1 MKLKVKYIDGTTDEI
16 TLYTEKPT
24 KPALAIFVGGVAYY
38 AALGEVNASKA
49 TRLRVKLNETK

>member
-24 KPALAIFVGGVAYY
+24 KPALAIFVGG
-38 AALGEVNASKA
+38 G
-49 TRLRVKLNETK
+49 

>member
-24 KPALAIFVGGVAYY
+24 KPALAIFVGGGS
-38 AALGEVNASKA
+38 LLRCSGRSKCI
-49 TRLRVKLNETK
+49 

>member
-16 TLYTEKPT
+16 TLYTEKPLSQLL
-24 KPALAIFVGGVAYY
+24 PFLWGVAYY

>member
-24 KPALAIFVGGVAYY
+24 KPALAIFVGGAYY